1 MQPSRSRVSGTEVVV
16 ACENHA
22 HQPLRYTQEVLL
34 KEHAPGSFCM
44 TPGRIVWEL
53 ALYYGTHKG
62 AFSSL
67 FDLSGDLIPKY
78 LTSLMMLW
86 SILQGGNSAPENEL
100 CP

>member
-1 MQPSRSRVSGTEVVV
+1 M
-16 ACENHA
+16 ACENNA

-53 ALYYGTHKG
+53 ALYMYYGTHKG

-67 FDLSGDLIPKY
+67 FDLSRDLIPKY
-78 LTSLMMLW
+78 LTSLIMLW

>member
-1 MQPSRSRVSGTEVVV
+1 M

-62 AFSSL
+62 AFSICSICPGIL
-67 FDLSGDLIPKY
+67 FLNI
-78 LTSLMMLW
+78 
-86 SILQGGNSAPENEL
+86 
-100 CP
+100 